1 MKAHSYRDRPPAVAA
16 AALTTVLAVSIAA
29 QPASAQPTGV
39 DRVAITPFTSISGT
53 PGDEWIGAGIAATL
67 AAELEQG
74 GDLSVAVDQT
84 SALADGSSP
93 DAIIEPNDIGTA
105 RALGV
110 RWIVSG
116 GYQRLGEQMR
126 ITARVVEVPTG
137 AVTHTAIVDGTVAEL
152 CDLQDRL
159 AADLRRALTAGGS
172 AAPAPAHVHHRQVQP
187 PPALDWGGA
196 AVHL

>member
-1 MKAHSYRDRPPAVAA
+1 M
-16 AALTTVLAVSIAA
+16 
-29 QPASAQPTGV
+29 
-39 DRVAITPFTSISGT
+39 
-53 PGDEWIGAGIAATL
+53 
-67 AAELEQG
+67 
-74 GDLSVAVDQT
+74 AVDQT

-105 RALGV
+105 RALWV